1 MLQLNAPVLLPYCRS
16 ATHTNRDLE
25 GGVNFLATYIM
36 RGRIQAMIVATTLAL
51 LSLIAPPVSVISS
64 ATIALV
70 TLRLGAFEGLT
81 ILVSSSVAAGLLG
94 FLALGNYQ
102 FALLYVLV
110 LWLPVWLISIVLRE
124 GRHLSLA
131 VEIAVLIGVLGVIGF
146 YLYASEPTDM
156 WKAVLAQMIPAD
168 APVVDIQRT
177 IDALAHYMTGI
188 VAAGSVFGLLFGLF
202 MGRWWQA
209 NLYNPGGF
217 RQEFLSLDTKPRLSI
232 GTIAIVAIAWAVP
245 GQISEI
251 AWNISILL
259 FVLYT
264 VIGTAV
270 LHTVFANMKLARYI
284 VPMLYITL
292 FLIPHAM
299 LLVALVGLSD
309 PWLNLRKKKS
319 N

>member
-1 MLQLNAPVLLPYCRS
+1 
-16 ATHTNRDLE
+16 
-25 GGVNFLATYIM
+25 
-36 RGRIQAMIVATTLAL
+36 MIVASSLAL
-51 LSLIAPPVSVISS
+51 LSLIMPPVSVVSS
-64 ATIALV
+64 AAVALV
-70 TLRLGAFEGLT
+70 TLRRGAFEGLYV
-81 ILVSSSVAAGLLG
+81 LGCSSVAAGLLG

-102 FALLYVLV
+102 FALLYVMV

-131 VEIAVLIGVLGVIGF
+131 VEIAILIGMVGVIGF
-146 YLYASEPTDM
+146 YLYAPEPSAM
-156 WKAVLAQMIPAD
+156 WKAVLLQMVPPS
-168 APVVDIQRT
+168 APIVDMQRT
-177 IDALAHYMTGI
+177 IDMLAHYMTGI

-202 MGRWWQA
+202 LGRWWQA

-217 RQEFLSLDTKPRLSI
+217 KQEFLSLYTKPRLSI
-232 GTIAIVAIAWAVP
+232 GSIAIVAIALASSGV
-245 GQISEI
+245 ISEI
-251 AWNISILL
+251 AWNIIILL

-264 VIGTAV
+264 VSGTSV
-270 LHTVFANMKLARYI
+270 LHTLFSGMKLGRYM